1 VSRGMRFALST
12 PGVHAVC
19 TPGDTGVLATAL
31 EAASELTPLVGPER
45 EAAVAAAAGEP
56 GIFPMPVG

>member
-1 VSRGMRFALST
+1 MRFALST

-31 EAASELTPLVGPER
+31 EAAARLTSLVGTER
-45 EAAVAAAAGEP
+45 EEAVAAAAGEP
-56 GIFPMPVG
+56 SIFPRPVG